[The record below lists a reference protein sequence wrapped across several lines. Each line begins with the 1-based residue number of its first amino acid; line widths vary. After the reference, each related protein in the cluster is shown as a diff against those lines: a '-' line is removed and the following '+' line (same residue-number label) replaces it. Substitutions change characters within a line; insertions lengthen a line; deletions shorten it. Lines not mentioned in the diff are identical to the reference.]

1 MIRKKL
7 IKLGGSYAIV
17 LDKSLLLML
26 GIKPETTLNVT
37 TDNYRIM
44 IESSENRRKRLAS
57 DEYLNSLM
65 SQQGVLKL
73 LNREGLKVAAKKK

>member
-73 LNREGLKVAAKKK
+73 LNREGLKGAAKKK